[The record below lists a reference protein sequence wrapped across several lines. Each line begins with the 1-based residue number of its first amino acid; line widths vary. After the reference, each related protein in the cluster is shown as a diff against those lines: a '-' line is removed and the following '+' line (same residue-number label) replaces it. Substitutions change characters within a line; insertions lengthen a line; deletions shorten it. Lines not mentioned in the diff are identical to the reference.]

1 MAKILMIDDDR
12 DLVASMK
19 ILLEARGHEFHHT
32 ANGEA
37 GLRAVGEI
45 APDLIVLDVMMDRY
59 TEGFRVSQ
67 LLRDPADDSE
77 YAAYR
82 AVPIVVLTSIH
93 RTTTHRFGA
102 NEDALPVDAFL
113 EKPVPHDQL
122 LTTIAEL
129 LAKGAARRSPGVAS
143 HRAKCDDARGD
154 PRLAADATLAII
166 SC

>member
-19 ILLEARGHEFHHT
+19 ILLEAHGHEFHSMP
-32 ANGEA
+32 NGEA

-45 APDLIVLDVMMDRY
+45 SPNLILLDVMMDRY

-67 LLRDPADDSE
+67 LLRDPADDSK

-93 RTTTHRFGA
+93 RTTTHRFGP

-122 LTTIAEL
+122 LATIDKL
-129 LAKGAARRSPGVAS
+129 LAR
-143 HRAKCDDARGD
+143 
-154 PRLAADATLAII
+154 
-166 SC
+166 